1 MPTAAEIAEIFN
13 GAFPFE
19 DACPYDNV
27 GLLVGKA
34 GKDVKKVL
42 IALDVTKEVVREA
55 AECGADL
62 IVSHH
67 PVIFHELKQV
77 TDEGYTGMLVTDLV
91 ENGIA
96 VISLHT
102 NFDKSVGGN
111 NDHLALR
118 LGAKSFER
126 IQDGFATEF
135 DLPEEVPFATFAN
148 KVKAAL
154 GDAVLRTIAVSKVK
168 KVIASCGAGIDE
180 DLILR
185 AKKDGAVIVTA
196 DVKHNYAVMAKD
208 LSVGLV
214 ETTHYAS
221 EWGFTEVI
229 KDFMSKKFKSIELL
243 VSKKNINPYDVVA
256 REGV

>member
-19 DACPYDNV
+19 DACSYDNV

-34 GKDVKKVL
+34 GKDVKKIL
-42 IALDVTKEVVREA
+42 IALDVTTEVVREA
-55 AECGADL
+55 ASCGADL

-77 TDEGYTGMLVTDLV
+77 TDEGYTGMLVSSLI

-102 NFDKSVGGN
+102 NFDKGVGGN
-111 NDHLALR
+111 NDYLALR

-126 IQDGFATEF
+126 IEDGFATEF
-135 DLPEEVPFATFAN
+135 DLPEEVPFSDFAA
-148 KVKAAL
+148 KVKAVL

-180 DLILR
+180 GLILR

-221 EWGFTEVI
+221 EWGFTEAI
-229 KDFMSKKFKSIELL
+229 KDFMSKNFKGTELL

>member
-1 MPTAAEIAEIFN
+1 MPTAAEIAKTFN

-34 GKDVKKVL
+34 TKKVKKVL
-42 IALDVTKEVVREA
+42 ITLDVTQEVIKEAKDLGV
-55 AECGADL
+55 DL

-67 PVIFHELKQV
+67 PVIFHDVKQV
-77 TDEGYTGMLVTDLV
+77 TDEAYTGMLLLYLAECGV
-91 ENGIA
+91 A

-102 NFDKSVGGN
+102 NFDKAVGGN
-111 NDHLALR
+111 NDYLAKR
-118 LGAKSFER
+118 LGASCFER
-126 IQDGFATEF
+126 IEDGFATEF
-135 DLPEEVPFATFAN
+135 ELPEEAPFAEFAA

-180 DLILR
+180 KLILR
-185 AKKDGAVIVTA
+185 AKEDGAVIVTA

-229 KDFMSKKFKSIELL
+229 KDVMSKNFKGVELL